1 MNTNRIGT
9 TLRVAHAKRPT
20 KGIFGTNLRWRVLS
34 MALPKI
40 MRSPGMTRKT
50 LKRLQ
55 AMALMSTKPRS
66 APRRNFMNVM
76 AVRPA
81 IVVRLEAKTSGTA
94 LASARSTL
102 SRMAWLSCSS
112 L

>member
-9 TLRVAHAKRPT
+9 NLRVAQAKRPT
-20 KGIFGTNLRWRVLS
+20 KGIFGTNLRCLVLS
-34 MALPKI
+34 MALPKSI
-40 MRSPGMTRKT
+40 SSPGITRKT
-50 LKRLQ
+50 LSRLH

-81 IVVRLEAKTSGTA
+81 IVVRLEEKTSFTA

-102 SRMAWLSCSS
+102 SRMACFSCSS